1 MMLTT
6 RNYLFATTVLAGVLA
21 VAAPAAAQTSQPA
34 QEDGATQ
41 VEEVVVT
48 GSRIRRNDLTSSAP
62 LAVVNS
68 ELIDNKG
75 FANVADA
82 INEQPAAGVPISPD
96 GDQQGFGVGRSFIN
110 LFNLGSNRTLV
121 LVNGRRFVGANVA
134 SIFSGAGAG
143 GQVDISAIPTALISR
158 VETIQATGGAIY
170 GSDAVAGVINIIT
183 NNNFD
188 GVEMNVEYGISER
201 SDAEQVRGR
210 ITAGRTFLDDRLS
223 LSGSYEYATT
233 DSLVYTDR
241 PRTALQLFTALNP
254 ANTSATDGIP
264 QTIFYENRR
273 IPEITQ
279 GGLPFRGAGVGL
291 STILTIA
298 GPNGTRVPAQF
309 APDGSL
315 VPYDPGTF
323 YQASI
328 AAGGQG
334 LNLAELT
341 SLQAPVDRQNA
352 TLFGRFDITNNVR
365 LEGELFYNQTEAS
378 EDFNQP
384 IYNGGL
390 FGGTSGGLQMSTAN
404 PFLSAATRAAI
415 LAQPTALP
423 ADPNNPG
430 ERLFFIHRASTDLVE
445 PNNLTESETVRAVV
459 NLAGDFETIGRR
471 FNWNVA
477 ANFGRNE
484 GFFQQDNIVQTN
496 FIQAINV
503 NRSASGAIQCADAAA
518 RAAGCQPLN
527 LFGLGARSQAALD
540 YIGTTFRQDYEL
552 KQTNYEANFGGDLIE
567 LPAGWAGFNLGY
579 EYRKEESDFQPNEAS
594 RLGIGRTA
602 AISPLSA
609 SYDTKEWYAE
619 IAVPLVGGDFTLPF
633 VRSFDID
640 ASYREVDNSQAGK
653 DDSWAIGLRWKP
665 HDDLLIRASQSRSF
679 RAPGI
684 TELFTPTSTSF
695 ITATDPCDLRNI
707 NSGPNPAA
715 RRANCEAEF
724 VRLGLPAN
732 FQLTSN
738 IQAATQRG
746 TTSGNPALLNEIAEQ
761 ETIGFVYQPN
771 FIPNLAVSFDYVTID
786 LTNAIGNFGLTAIL
800 QVCYDLPTPD
810 QAACSRFQRGRAN
823 QIISG
828 SNQQG
833 QILGADLAPNGVGP
847 QTGFVNAGYQDFS
860 GFTLGVEYNID
871 INSFANRWG
880 DADLGNLAWDFDLFQ
895 TEIDR
900 SSVTG
905 LGFDEVN
912 SRNTLGRSD
921 VRWKLDTTYRRGG
934 FAALW
939 TTRFTGEFERSNTDT
954 IENTAPQTIAEQ
966 YLHDLSL
973 AYTFEPNWG
982 GFMPRELTGRL
993 QIRNVLD
1000 SEPPLYTTG
1009 VGVYDLIGRYY
1020 QVGLTARF

>member
-1 MMLTT
+1 MLTT
-6 RNYLFATTVLAGVLA
+6 RKYLFGTTVLAGVLA
-21 VAAPAAAQTSQPA
+21 LAAPAFAQTTQPA
-34 QEDGATQ
+34 QDDEASQ

-62 LAVVNS
+62 LGVVTN

-82 INEQPAAGVPISPD
+82 INEQPATGVPVSPD
-96 GDQQGFGVGRSFIN
+96 GDQAGFGVGRSFIN

-143 GQVDISAIPTALISR
+143 GQVDISSIPTALISR

-183 NNNFD
+183 NNSFD
-188 GVEMNVEYGISER
+188 GVEINGEYGLSER

-210 ITAGRTFLDDRLS
+210 ITAGTSLLDDRLS
-223 LSGSYEYATT
+223 IAGSYEYAKT
-233 DSLVYTDR
+233 DSLVNTDR
-241 PRTALQLFTALNP
+241 ARTALQQFTALNP

-264 QTIFYENRR
+264 QTIFYDNRR

-279 GGLPFRGAGVGL
+279 GGLPFRGAGIGL
-291 STILTIA
+291 STILTIV

-323 YQASI
+323 YQASV

-341 SLQAPVDRQNA
+341 SLQAPVERQNA
-352 TLFGRFDITNNVR
+352 TFFSQFDITDNVR
-365 LEGELFYNQTEAS
+365 LDTEVFYNKTTAS

-384 IYNGGL
+384 IYNSGL
-390 FGGTSGGLQMSTAN
+390 FGGISGALQMSTAN

-423 ADPNNPG
+423 ADTANPG
-430 ERLFFIHRASTDLVE
+430 ERLFFIQRASTDLVE
-445 PNNLTESETVRAVV
+445 PNNLAESETKRAVV
-459 NLAGDFETIGRR
+459 NLNGDFEAIGRS

-477 ANFGRNE
+477 ANFGVNE
-484 GFFQQDNIVQTN
+484 GFFQQDNIVQAN
-496 FIQAINV
+496 FLNAINV

-567 LPAGWAGFNLGY
+567 LPAGWSGFNVGY
-579 EYRKEESDFQPNEAS
+579 EYRKEESAFRPNDAS
-594 RLGIGRTA
+594 RLGIGRSA
-602 AISPLSA
+602 AIAPLDA
-609 SYDTKEWYAE
+609 EFDTKEWYAE
-619 IAVPLVGGDFTLPF
+619 IAVPLVGGDFTFPF
-633 VRSFDID
+633 FHSLDLD
-640 ASYREVDNSQAGK
+640 ASYREVDNSQSGK
-653 DDSWAIGLRWKP
+653 DEAWSVGLRWKP
-665 HDDLLIRASQSRSF
+665 HEDLLIRASQSRSF

-684 TELFTPTSTSF
+684 TELFTPTSSIFT
-695 ITATDPCDLRNI
+695 TATDPCDFRNI
-707 NSGPNPAA
+707 NSGPNPTA

-746 TTSGNPALLNEIAEQ
+746 TTSGNPSLLNEIAEQ
-761 ETIGFVYQPN
+761 ETIGFVYQPHQ
-771 FIPNLAVSFDYVTID
+771 IDNLVLSFDYVTID
-786 LTNAIGNFGLTAIL
+786 LTNAIGNFGLSAIL

-810 QAACSRFQRGRAN
+810 QAACSRFQRGAAG
-823 QIISG
+823 QVLGG

-833 QILGADLAPNGVGP
+833 QILGSDLAPNGVGP

-860 GFTLGVEYNID
+860 GFTVGVEYNID
-871 INSFANRWG
+871 IASFANRWG
-880 DADLGNLAWDFDLFQ
+880 DVDLGNLAWDFDLFQ

-912 SRNTLGRSD
+912 ARNTLGRSD
-921 VRWKLDTTYRRGG
+921 VRWKLDTIYRRAG

-939 TTRFTGEFERSNTDT
+939 TTRFTGEYERSNTDT
-954 IENTAPQTIAEQ
+954 IENTAPQTVGEQ

-982 GFMPRELTGRL
+982 GFLPRELTGRL
-993 QIRNVLD
+993 QVRNVLD
-1000 SEPPLYTTG
+1000 SEPPRYTAST
-1009 VGVYDLIGRYY
+1009 VYDLIGRYY